1 MFGFAVCWLPYHIY
15 FLYTYD
21 DKDIVR
27 MAMYYQTYIYQ
38 RYLRHDM
45 FRESRCDKV
54 TNKQ

>member
-38 RYLRHDM
+38 RYLCHDM